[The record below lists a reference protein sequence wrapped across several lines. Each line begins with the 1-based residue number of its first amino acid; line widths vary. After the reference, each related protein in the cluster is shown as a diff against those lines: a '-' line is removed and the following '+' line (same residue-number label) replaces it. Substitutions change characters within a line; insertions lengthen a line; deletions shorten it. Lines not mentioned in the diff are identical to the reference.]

1 MIIYAILLTG
11 MISIKNESHKAWS
24 STSSS
29 DNHHMVGINK
39 LIQQTSLLEV
49 RLLIEVLKARENDL
63 LRIQPRF
70 ANSLNGIL
78 RRHSMERQKRHL
90 LNVD

>member
-1 MIIYAILLTG
+1 
-11 MISIKNESHKAWS
+11 
-24 STSSS
+24 
-29 DNHHMVGINK
+29 MVAINK